1 MKIAVGSDHA
11 GYELKEILKE
21 HLISLGHEVQDF
33 GTHSVESVDYPDF
46 GIAVGEA
53 VSEGRFER
61 GIVCCGSGIGI
72 SISANKVRGVRCALC
87 YEPLAAEMSRRH
99 NDANVLAL
107 GGRMTSPEIAR
118 KIVDIWLS
126 TSFESG
132 RHQRRIDKI
141 TTYETNTHQL

>member
-72 SISANKVRGVRCALC
+72 SISANKVKGVRCALC